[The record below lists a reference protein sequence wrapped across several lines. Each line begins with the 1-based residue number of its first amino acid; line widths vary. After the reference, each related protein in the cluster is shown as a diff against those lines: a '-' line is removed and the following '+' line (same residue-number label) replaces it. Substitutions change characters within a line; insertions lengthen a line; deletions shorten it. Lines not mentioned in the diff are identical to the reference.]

1 MNRLTFLSAVS
12 NSAVASGRSLSA
24 FIMAVVLGLAFAGA
38 AMAQTTSKV
47 DVRNF
52 EVISVDG
59 NNLVVRDER
68 GTNELTVPPDFRFTV
83 DGKKM
88 SVSELKPGMKGTAT
102 VTTKTTVTPVFV
114 TQVKDGVV
122 LKAGPST
129 VEIRDDQGVRK
140 RFTQDQLDQRGMQ
153 IIKDG
158 KVIRVGQLRE
168 GDTFTAVLVT
178 KAEPVVLT
186 EKDVQATTAPGKAEP
201 MTASKAGQSRNQ
213 RRNPKRNP
221 KRNPPR
227 RKWRRQMRRRPPPAP
242 SAAPQPAAVP
252 PASPPGRI
260 DWPGDDVVRAD
271 LRASRDSDIRHD
283 ASEKTDVSA
292 QQRLVRPSR
301 GSASTTAG
309 GCARFRGLHPAD
321 RQGPVDQDAS

>member
-1 MNRLTFLSAVS
+1 MNRLRFLSAVS
-12 NSAVASGRSLSA
+12 NSTVASGKSLFA

-38 AMAQTTSKV
+38 SLAQTTSKA

-59 NNLVVRDER
+59 NRLVVRDER

-83 DGKKM
+83 NGKKM

-129 VEIRDDQGVRK
+129 VEIRDDQGVRR

-178 KAEPVVLT
+178 KAEPVVVT
-186 EKDVQATTAPGKAEP
+186 EKDVQATTVAQGSAPPKAEAKPEPKAEP
-201 MTASKAGQSRNQ
+201 KAEPAPTQVA
-213 RRNPKRNP
+213 KADA
-221 KRNPPR
+221 
-227 RKWRRQMRRRPPPAP
+227 PPPAP
-242 SAAPQPAAVP
+242 AASPSPAPQPAAVP
-252 PASPPGRI
+252 PASPP
-260 DWPGDDVVRAD
+260 
-271 LRASRDSDIRHD
+271 
-283 ASEKTDVSA
+283 SEAT
-292 QQRLVRPSR
+292 
-301 GSASTTAG
+301 
-309 GCARFRGLHPAD
+309 GLGTMWYVLIAVLIAIVIFVMM
-321 RQGPVDQDAS
+321 RRRKQT

>member
-12 NSAVASGRSLSA
+12 NSAVASGRSLFA
-24 FIMAVVLGLAFAGA
+24 FIMTVVLGLAFAGA

-59 NNLVVRDER
+59 NRLVVRDER

-83 DGKKM
+83 NGKKM

-102 VTTKTTVTPVFV
+102 VTTKTTVAPVFV

-129 VEIRDDQGVRK
+129 VEIRDDQGVRR

-158 KVIRVGQLRE
+158 TVIRVGQLRE

-201 MTASKAGQSRNQ
+201 MTASKAE
-213 RRNPKRNP
+213 PKAAEP
-221 KRNPPR
+221 KAAEPKAEPAPTQVAKAEPQPATPP
-227 RKWRRQMRRRPPPAP
+227 P

-252 PASPPGRI
+252 PVSPP
-260 DWPGDDVVRAD
+260 
-271 LRASRDSDIRHD
+271 
-283 ASEKTDVSA
+283 SEAT
-292 QQRLVRPSR
+292 
-301 GSASTTAG
+301 
-309 GCARFRGLHPAD
+309 GLGTMWYVLIAVLIAIVIFVMM
-321 RQGPVDQDAS
+321 RRRKQT

>member
-12 NSAVASGRSLSA
+12 NSAVAPGRSLFA
-24 FIMAVVLGLAFAGA
+24 FIMTVVLGLAFAGA

-59 NNLVVRDER
+59 NRLVVRDER

-83 DGKKM
+83 NGKKM

-129 VEIRDDQGVRK
+129 VEIRDDQGVRR

-158 KVIRVGQLRE
+158 TVIRVGQLRE

-178 KAEPVVLT
+178 KAEPVVVT
-186 EKDVQATTAPGKAEP
+186 EKDVQATTVAQGSAPPKAEAKPEPKAEP
-201 MTASKAGQSRNQ
+201 KAEPAPTQVA
-213 RRNPKRNP
+213 KADA
-221 KRNPPR
+221 
-227 RKWRRQMRRRPPPAP
+227 PPPAP
-242 SAAPQPAAVP
+242 AASPSPAPQPAAVP
-252 PASPPGRI
+252 PASPP
-260 DWPGDDVVRAD
+260 
-271 LRASRDSDIRHD
+271 
-283 ASEKTDVSA
+283 SEAT
-292 QQRLVRPSR
+292 
-301 GSASTTAG
+301 
-309 GCARFRGLHPAD
+309 GLGTMWYVLIAVLIAIVIFVMM
-321 RQGPVDQDAS
+321 RRRKQT

>member
-1 MNRLTFLSAVS
+1 MNRLRFLSAVS
-12 NSAVASGRSLSA
+12 NSTVASGKSLFA

-38 AMAQTTSKV
+38 SLAQTTSKA

-59 NNLVVRDER
+59 NRLVVRDER

-83 DGKKM
+83 NGKKM

-129 VEIRDDQGVRK
+129 VEIRDDQGVRR

-153 IIKDG
+153 IIKDD
-158 KVIRVGQLRE
+158 KVIRVAQLRE

-178 KAEPVVLT
+178 KAEPVVVT
-186 EKDVQATTAPGKAEP
+186 EKDVQATTVAQGSAPPKAEAKPEPKAEP
-201 MTASKAGQSRNQ
+201 KAEPAPTQVA
-213 RRNPKRNP
+213 KADA
-221 KRNPPR
+221 
-227 RKWRRQMRRRPPPAP
+227 PPPAP
-242 SAAPQPAAVP
+242 AASPSPAPQPAAVP
-252 PASPPGRI
+252 PASPP
-260 DWPGDDVVRAD
+260 
-271 LRASRDSDIRHD
+271 
-283 ASEKTDVSA
+283 SEAT
-292 QQRLVRPSR
+292 
-301 GSASTTAG
+301 
-309 GCARFRGLHPAD
+309 GLGTMWYVLIAVLIAIVIFVMM
-321 RQGPVDQDAS
+321 RRRKQT

>member
-1 MNRLTFLSAVS
+1 MNRLRFLSAVS
-12 NSAVASGRSLSA
+12 NSTVASGKSLFA

-38 AMAQTTSKV
+38 SLAQTTSKA

-59 NNLVVRDER
+59 NKLVVRDER

-83 DGKKM
+83 NGKKM

-129 VEIRDDQGVRK
+129 VEIRDDQGVRR

-178 KAEPVVLT
+178 KAEPVVVT
-186 EKDVQATTAPGKAEP
+186 EKDVQATTVAQGSAPPKAEAKPEPKAEP
-201 MTASKAGQSRNQ
+201 KAEPAPTQVA
-213 RRNPKRNP
+213 KADA
-221 KRNPPR
+221 
-227 RKWRRQMRRRPPPAP
+227 PPPAP
-242 SAAPQPAAVP
+242 AASPSPAPQPAAVP
-252 PASPPGRI
+252 PASPP
-260 DWPGDDVVRAD
+260 
-271 LRASRDSDIRHD
+271 
-283 ASEKTDVSA
+283 SEAT
-292 QQRLVRPSR
+292 
-301 GSASTTAG
+301 
-309 GCARFRGLHPAD
+309 GLGTMWYVLIAVLIAIVIFVMM
-321 RQGPVDQDAS
+321 RRRKQT

>member
-1 MNRLTFLSAVS
+1 MNRLRFLSAVS
-12 NSAVASGRSLSA
+12 NSTVASGKSLFA

-38 AMAQTTSKV
+38 SLAQTTSKA

-59 NNLVVRDER
+59 NRLVVRDER

-83 DGKKM
+83 NGKKM

-129 VEIRDDQGVRK
+129 VEIRDDQGVRR

-158 KVIRVGQLRE
+158 TVIRVGQLRE

-201 MTASKAGQSRNQ
+201 MTASKAE
-213 RRNPKRNP
+213 PKAEP
-221 KRNPPR
+221 APTQVAKAEPQPAT
-227 RKWRRQMRRRPPPAP
+227 PPPSP
-242 SAAPQPAAVP
+242 APQPAAVP
-252 PASPPGRI
+252 PVSPP
-260 DWPGDDVVRAD
+260 
-271 LRASRDSDIRHD
+271 
-283 ASEKTDVSA
+283 SEAT
-292 QQRLVRPSR
+292 
-301 GSASTTAG
+301 
-309 GCARFRGLHPAD
+309 GLGTMWYVLIAVLIAIVIFVMM
-321 RQGPVDQDAS
+321 RRRKQT

>member
-12 NSAVASGRSLSA
+12 NSAAASGRSLFA
-24 FIMAVVLGLAFAGA
+24 FIMTVVLGLAFAGA

-59 NNLVVRDER
+59 NRLVVRDER

-83 DGKKM
+83 NGKKM

-129 VEIRDDQGVRK
+129 VEIRDDQGVRR

-158 KVIRVGQLRE
+158 TVIRVGQLRE

-201 MTASKAGQSRNQ
+201 MTASKAE
-213 RRNPKRNP
+213 PKAAEP
-221 KRNPPR
+221 KAAEPKAEPAPTQVA
-227 RKWRRQMRRRPPPAP
+227 KAEPQPATPPPSP
-242 SAAPQPAAVP
+242 APQPAAVP
-252 PASPPGRI
+252 PVSPP
-260 DWPGDDVVRAD
+260 
-271 LRASRDSDIRHD
+271 
-283 ASEKTDVSA
+283 SEAT
-292 QQRLVRPSR
+292 
-301 GSASTTAG
+301 
-309 GCARFRGLHPAD
+309 GLGTMWYVLIAVLIAIVIFVMM
-321 RQGPVDQDAS
+321 RRRKQT

>member
-38 AMAQTTSKV
+38 ATAQTTSKV

-59 NNLVVRDER
+59 DRLVVRDER

-83 DGKKM
+83 NGKKM

-129 VEIRDDQGVRK
+129 VEIRDDQGVRR

-158 KVIRVGQLRE
+158 TVIRVGQLRE

-178 KAEPVVLT
+178 KAAPVVLT

-201 MTASKAGQSRNQ
+201 MTASKAE
-213 RRNPKRNP
+213 PKAAEP
-221 KRNPPR
+221 KAEAKAEPKAEPAPTQVA
-227 RKWRRQMRRRPPPAP
+227 KADAPPPAP
-242 SAAPQPAAVP
+242 AVAPTPAPQPAAVP
-252 PASPPGRI
+252 PASPPAESTGLGTMWYI
-260 DWPGDDVVRAD
+260 LIFVVLAIVVFAMMR
-271 LRASRDSDIRHD
+271 RR
-283 ASEKTDVSA
+283 KQT
-292 QQRLVRPSR
+292 
-301 GSASTTAG
+301 
-309 GCARFRGLHPAD
+309 
-321 RQGPVDQDAS
+321 

>member
-12 NSAVASGRSLSA
+12 NSAVAFGRSLSA
-24 FIMAVVLGLAFAGA
+24 LIVTVALGLAFAGA
-38 AMAQTTSKV
+38 AMAQTTTNV
-47 DVRNF
+47 DVRHF

-59 NNLVVRDER
+59 NTIVVRDER

-83 DGKKM
+83 NGKKM

-129 VEIRDDQGVRK
+129 VEIRDDQGVRR

-158 KVIRVGQLRE
+158 TVIRVGQLRE

-201 MTASKAGQSRNQ
+201 MTASKAE
-213 RRNPKRNP
+213 PKAAEP
-221 KRNPPR
+221 KAAEP
-227 RKWRRQMRRRPPPAP
+227 KAAEPAP
-242 SAAPQPAAVP
+242 TQVAKADAPQPATTPPSPAPEPAAVP
-252 PASPPGRI
+252 PASPPAESTGLGTMWYI
-260 DWPGDDVVRAD
+260 LIFVVLAIVVFAMMR
-271 LRASRDSDIRHD
+271 RR
-283 ASEKTDVSA
+283 KQT
-292 QQRLVRPSR
+292 
-301 GSASTTAG
+301 
-309 GCARFRGLHPAD
+309 
-321 RQGPVDQDAS
+321 

>member
-1 MNRLTFLSAVS
+1 
-12 NSAVASGRSLSA
+12 
-24 FIMAVVLGLAFAGA
+24 MAVVLGLAFAGA
-38 AMAQTTSKV
+38 SLAQTTSKA

-59 NNLVVRDER
+59 NRLVVRDER

-83 DGKKM
+83 NGKKM

-129 VEIRDDQGVRK
+129 VEIRDDQGVRR

-178 KAEPVVLT
+178 KAEPVVVT
-186 EKDVQATTAPGKAEP
+186 EKDVQATTVAQGSAPPKAEAKPEPKAEP
-201 MTASKAGQSRNQ
+201 KAEPAPTQVA
-213 RRNPKRNP
+213 KADA
-221 KRNPPR
+221 
-227 RKWRRQMRRRPPPAP
+227 PPPAP
-242 SAAPQPAAVP
+242 AASPSPAPQPAAVP
-252 PASPPGRI
+252 PASPP
-260 DWPGDDVVRAD
+260 
-271 LRASRDSDIRHD
+271 
-283 ASEKTDVSA
+283 SEAT
-292 QQRLVRPSR
+292 
-301 GSASTTAG
+301 
-309 GCARFRGLHPAD
+309 GLGTMWYVLIAVLIAIVIFVMM
-321 RQGPVDQDAS
+321 RRRKQT

>member
-1 MNRLTFLSAVS
+1 
-12 NSAVASGRSLSA
+12 
-24 FIMAVVLGLAFAGA
+24 MAVVLGLAFAGA
-38 AMAQTTSKV
+38 SLAQTTSKA

-59 NNLVVRDER
+59 NRLVVRDER

-83 DGKKM
+83 NGKKM

-129 VEIRDDQGVRK
+129 VEIRDDQGVRR

-158 KVIRVGQLRE
+158 TVIRVGQLRE

-186 EKDVQATTAPGKAEP
+186 EKDVQATTVAQGSAPPKAEAKPEPKAEP
-201 MTASKAGQSRNQ
+201 KAEPAPTQVA
-213 RRNPKRNP
+213 KADA
-221 KRNPPR
+221 
-227 RKWRRQMRRRPPPAP
+227 PPPAP
-242 SAAPQPAAVP
+242 AASPSPAPQPAAVP
-252 PASPPGRI
+252 PASPP
-260 DWPGDDVVRAD
+260 
-271 LRASRDSDIRHD
+271 
-283 ASEKTDVSA
+283 SEAT
-292 QQRLVRPSR
+292 
-301 GSASTTAG
+301 
-309 GCARFRGLHPAD
+309 GLGTMWYVLIAVLIAIVIFVMM
-321 RQGPVDQDAS
+321 RRRKQT

>member
-12 NSAVASGRSLSA
+12 NSAVASARSLSA
-24 FIMAVVLGLAFAGA
+24 FVIAVVLGLAFAGA
-38 AMAQTTSKV
+38 SLAQTTSKV

-59 NNLVVRDER
+59 NRLVVRDER

-129 VEIRDDQGVRK
+129 VEIRDDQGVRR

-158 KVIRVGQLRE
+158 KMIRVGQLRE

-201 MTASKAGQSRNQ
+201 MTASKAE
-213 RRNPKRNP
+213 PKAAEP
-221 KRNPPR
+221 KAAEPKVEPAPTQVAKAEPQPATPP
-227 RKWRRQMRRRPPPAP
+227 P

-252 PASPPGRI
+252 PASPP
-260 DWPGDDVVRAD
+260 
-271 LRASRDSDIRHD
+271 
-283 ASEKTDVSA
+283 SEAT
-292 QQRLVRPSR
+292 
-301 GSASTTAG
+301 
-309 GCARFRGLHPAD
+309 GLGTMWYVLIAVLIAIVIFVMM
-321 RQGPVDQDAS
+321 RRRKQT

>member
-12 NSAVASGRSLSA
+12 NSAVASGRSLFA
-24 FIMAVVLGLAFAGA
+24 FIMTVVLGLAFAGA
-38 AMAQTTSKV
+38 ATAQTTSKV

-59 NNLVVRDER
+59 NRLVVRDER

-83 DGKKM
+83 NGKKM

-129 VEIRDDQGVRK
+129 VEIRDDQGVRR

-153 IIKDG
+153 IIKDD

-201 MTASKAGQSRNQ
+201 KAAE
-213 RRNPKRNP
+213 PKAAEP
-221 KRNPPR
+221 KAAEP
-227 RKWRRQMRRRPPPAP
+227 KAAEPAP
-242 SAAPQPAAVP
+242 TQVAKADAPQPATTPPSPAPEPAAVP
-252 PASPPGRI
+252 PASPPAESTGLGTMWYI
-260 DWPGDDVVRAD
+260 LIFVVLAIVVFAMMR
-271 LRASRDSDIRHD
+271 RR
-283 ASEKTDVSA
+283 KQT
-292 QQRLVRPSR
+292 
-301 GSASTTAG
+301 
-309 GCARFRGLHPAD
+309 
-321 RQGPVDQDAS
+321 

>member
-12 NSAVASGRSLSA
+12 NSAVAPGRSLFA
-24 FIMAVVLGLAFAGA
+24 FIMTVVLGLAFAGA

-59 NNLVVRDER
+59 NRLVVRDER

-83 DGKKM
+83 NGKKM

-129 VEIRDDQGVRK
+129 VEIRDDQGVRR

-158 KVIRVGQLRE
+158 TVIRVGQLRE

-201 MTASKAGQSRNQ
+201 MTASKAE
-213 RRNPKRNP
+213 PKAAEP
-221 KRNPPR
+221 KAAEPKAEPAPTQVA
-227 RKWRRQMRRRPPPAP
+227 KAEPQPATPPPSP
-242 SAAPQPAAVP
+242 APQPAAVP
-252 PASPPGRI
+252 PVSPP
-260 DWPGDDVVRAD
+260 
-271 LRASRDSDIRHD
+271 
-283 ASEKTDVSA
+283 SEAT
-292 QQRLVRPSR
+292 
-301 GSASTTAG
+301 
-309 GCARFRGLHPAD
+309 GLGTMWYVLIAVLIAIVIFVMM
-321 RQGPVDQDAS
+321 RRRKQT

>member
-38 AMAQTTSKV
+38 ATAQTTSKV

-59 NNLVVRDER
+59 NRLVVRDER

-83 DGKKM
+83 NGKKM

-129 VEIRDDQGVRK
+129 VEIRDDQGVRR

-153 IIKDG
+153 IIKDD

-201 MTASKAGQSRNQ
+201 MTASKAE
-213 RRNPKRNP
+213 PKAAEP
-221 KRNPPR
+221 KAAEP
-227 RKWRRQMRRRPPPAP
+227 KAAEPAP
-242 SAAPQPAAVP
+242 TQVAKADAPQPATTPPSPAPQPAAVP
-252 PASPPGRI
+252 PASPPAESTGLGTMWYI
-260 DWPGDDVVRAD
+260 LIFVVLAIVVFAMMR
-271 LRASRDSDIRHD
+271 RR
-283 ASEKTDVSA
+283 KQT
-292 QQRLVRPSR
+292 
-301 GSASTTAG
+301 
-309 GCARFRGLHPAD
+309 
-321 RQGPVDQDAS
+321 

>member
-38 AMAQTTSKV
+38 ATAQTTSKV

-83 DGKKM
+83 NGKKM

-129 VEIRDDQGVRK
+129 VEIRDDQGVRR

-153 IIKDG
+153 IIKDD

-186 EKDVQATTAPGKAEP
+186 EKDVQATTALGKAEP
-201 MTASKAGQSRNQ
+201 MTASKAE
-213 RRNPKRNP
+213 PKAAEP
-221 KRNPPR
+221 KAAEP
-227 RKWRRQMRRRPPPAP
+227 KAAEPAP
-242 SAAPQPAAVP
+242 TQVAKADAPQPATTPPSPAPEPAAVP
-252 PASPPGRI
+252 PASPPAESTGLGTMWYI
-260 DWPGDDVVRAD
+260 LIFVVLAIVVFAMMR
-271 LRASRDSDIRHD
+271 RR
-283 ASEKTDVSA
+283 KQT
-292 QQRLVRPSR
+292 
-301 GSASTTAG
+301 
-309 GCARFRGLHPAD
+309 
-321 RQGPVDQDAS
+321 

>member
-1 MNRLTFLSAVS
+1 
-12 NSAVASGRSLSA
+12 
-24 FIMAVVLGLAFAGA
+24 MAVVLGLAFAGA
-38 AMAQTTSKV
+38 SLAQTTSKA

-59 NNLVVRDER
+59 NRLVVRDER

-83 DGKKM
+83 NGKKM

-129 VEIRDDQGVRK
+129 VEIRDDQGVRR

-158 KVIRVGQLRE
+158 TVIRVGQLRE

-178 KAEPVVLT
+178 KAEPVVVT
-186 EKDVQATTAPGKAEP
+186 EKDVQATTVAQGSAPPKAEAKPEPKAEP
-201 MTASKAGQSRNQ
+201 KAEPAPTQVAKAEPQ
-213 RRNPKRNP
+213 PAT
-221 KRNPPR
+221 
-227 RKWRRQMRRRPPPAP
+227 PPPSP
-242 SAAPQPAAVP
+242 APQPAAVP
-252 PASPPGRI
+252 PVSPP
-260 DWPGDDVVRAD
+260 
-271 LRASRDSDIRHD
+271 
-283 ASEKTDVSA
+283 SEAT
-292 QQRLVRPSR
+292 
-301 GSASTTAG
+301 
-309 GCARFRGLHPAD
+309 GLGTMWYVLIAVLIAIVIFVMM
-321 RQGPVDQDAS
+321 RRRKQT

>member
-1 MNRLTFLSAVS
+1 MT
-12 NSAVASGRSLSA
+12 
-24 FIMAVVLGLAFAGA
+24 VVLGLAFAGA

-59 NNLVVRDER
+59 NRLVVRDER

-83 DGKKM
+83 NGKKM

-129 VEIRDDQGVRK
+129 VEIRDDQGVRR

-158 KVIRVGQLRE
+158 TVIRVGQLRE

-201 MTASKAGQSRNQ
+201 MTASKAE
-213 RRNPKRNP
+213 PKAAEP
-221 KRNPPR
+221 KAAEPKAEPAPTQVA
-227 RKWRRQMRRRPPPAP
+227 KAEPQPATPPPSP
-242 SAAPQPAAVP
+242 APQPAAVP
-252 PASPPGRI
+252 PVSPP
-260 DWPGDDVVRAD
+260 
-271 LRASRDSDIRHD
+271 
-283 ASEKTDVSA
+283 SEAT
-292 QQRLVRPSR
+292 
-301 GSASTTAG
+301 
-309 GCARFRGLHPAD
+309 GLGTMLYVLIAVLIAIVIFVMM
-321 RQGPVDQDAS
+321 RRRKQT

>member
-12 NSAVASGRSLSA
+12 NSAVASGRSLFA
-24 FIMAVVLGLAFAGA
+24 FIMTVVLGLAFAGA

-59 NNLVVRDER
+59 NRLVVRDER

-83 DGKKM
+83 NGKKM

-129 VEIRDDQGVRK
+129 VEIRDDQGVRR

-158 KVIRVGQLRE
+158 TVIRVGQLRE

-201 MTASKAGQSRNQ
+201 MTASKAE
-213 RRNPKRNP
+213 PKAAEP
-221 KRNPPR
+221 KAEPAPTQVA
-227 RKWRRQMRRRPPPAP
+227 KAEPQPATPPPSP
-242 SAAPQPAAVP
+242 APQPAAVP
-252 PASPPGRI
+252 PVSPP
-260 DWPGDDVVRAD
+260 
-271 LRASRDSDIRHD
+271 
-283 ASEKTDVSA
+283 SEAT
-292 QQRLVRPSR
+292 
-301 GSASTTAG
+301 
-309 GCARFRGLHPAD
+309 GLGTMWYVLIAVLIAIVIFVMM
-321 RQGPVDQDAS
+321 RRRKQT